1 MTPAGSDA
9 GGSSFGGPGAMALVG
24 SGVGSPAGG
33 RASLGGA
40 GRLALVG
47 AGDGN
52 PAGCASFDGAGAI
65 DLVGSGVGNAAG
77 GRAFSFTCPS
87 CEAARGDAAGTTGFC
102 GTCVPG
108 ANASSSSGPRSQR
121 RSRAR
126 NPRTGLTAAGFS
138 EDGGSASAL
147 GGPAWAAGF
156 GAAAECTEQSWVQ
169 EDHGKT

>member
-1 MTPAGSDA
+1 M
-9 GGSSFGGPGAMALVG
+9 
-24 SGVGSPAGG
+24 
-33 RASLGGA
+33 
-40 GRLALVG
+40 
-47 AGDGN
+47 
-52 PAGCASFDGAGAI
+52 
-65 DLVGSGVGNAAG
+65 VGSGVGNAAG

-102 GTCVPG
+102 GTCVPR

-156 GAAAECTEQSWVQ
+156 GAAALGGGGAAALGGVAGAFAAATGGLVGAVEGVAAIGGVVWGEPVASPRPD
-169 EDHGKT
+169 E